1 LKQSL
6 KVKVSVM
13 KRSAGLGVRTI
24 ILFALFLASLA
35 FMATPFLGNV
45 VTQIQQQPQETT
57 SQLETLIPP
66 TEPATP
72 RIIPDPCSNSESL
85 PQNENTYPNQ
95 DELVQFALD
104 EINYMRTLYGLTN
117 VTLSK
122 NPCGQL
128 HAEEMLE
135 NRYMS
140 HWNLAGY
147 KPYMRYTEAGG
158 TGSVSENVGYQYNS
172 YEIDQRKAI
181 RDITEGMMYNDAE
194 WDWGHRDNILDPR
207 HNRVSLGVAYD
218 ENYLYLVQDFED
230 YYFKNF
236 DLEREGK
243 NIRIELT
250 VTQVEWEPSHIQVH
264 YDPHPKSVAVE
275 DMNTPPYNGAYN
287 GGQYIGVMAPENMYA
302 ETGVTVSAEEWSV
315 AGRSFL
321 TYFNL
326 QGFYK
331 ENGKGVYTLY
341 LYSNEESWTTI
352 SIWLN

>member
-1 LKQSL
+1 
-6 KVKVSVM
+6 M
-13 KRSAGLGVRTI
+13 KRCAALGVRTI
-24 ILFALFLASLA
+24 ILFALFLVSLA
-35 FMATPFLGNV
+35 LMATPFLGNLGNWAQ
-45 VTQIQQQPQETT
+45 TQNQETAP
-57 SQLETLIPP
+57 QPETLVTP
-66 TEPATP
+66 TEPSTP
-72 RIIPDPCSNSESL
+72 RIIPNPSSKTESL
-85 PQNENTYPNQ
+85 PQDENTDSRQ

-104 EINYMRTLYGLTN
+104 EINCMRTLYGLAN

-122 NPCGQL
+122 NRCGQL

-158 TGSVSENVGYQYNS
+158 MGSVSENVGYQYNS
-172 YEIDQRKAI
+172 YEIDQKKAI

-194 WDWGHRDNILDPR
+194 WNWGHRDNILDPR

-218 ENYLYLVQDFED
+218 ENYLYLVQVFED
-230 YYFKNF
+230 YCFKNF
-236 DLEREGK
+236 DLEKEGK
-243 NIRIELT
+243 NIRIELK
-250 VTQVEWEPSHIQVH
+250 VTPAEWEPSHIQVH
-264 YDPHPKSVAVE
+264 YDPQPKSVTVE

-287 GGQYIGVMAPENMYA
+287 GGQYIGVIAPENMYA
-302 ETGVTVSAEEWSV
+302 ETGITVPAEEWDV
-315 AGRSFL
+315 AGRSFS

-326 QGFYK
+326 QSFYK

-341 LYSNEESWTTI
+341 LYSDGESWTTI